1 MNIMAEGEALTPA
14 LQCFLD
20 KWHPECM
27 APGLLES
34 CYQEGSSPARV
45 FCLGKAAPGLARAAA
60 AIWPGV
66 PGLVYGTFQEGL
78 LPRGYQWLMGD
89 HPLPTRRNEE
99 ATAEV
104 ERWVAAGKGP
114 LLACISGG
122 GSALLV
128 HPRAPWTLEMKAA
141 VTGALWRQGA
151 PIRDLN
157 ALRTRLSEVKGGGLR
172 ALAGPWPVVTA
183 LWSDV
188 GPRDA
193 RWVSSG
199 PTLPSD
205 LARGAK
211 EVALRHGLVL
221 PLPLPPYRPPSP
233 RHEGD
238 KTFVLCDGVIL
249 RRACSAWLSGMDL
262 RAREV
267 SCPEGTPARALAKKI
282 AERVAK
288 MHARASAFV
297 GNGEVRVEVP
307 RGSGRGG
314 RCSHLVAE
322 VALALVRR
330 RIPGHWA
337 FTALATD
344 GVDGTAGGGA
354 WTDSESVP
362 PESALIQSIEAFDTA
377 SLWASA
383 GTLLPMRPTGNN
395 LRDLWVL
402 VATPSRNLG

>member
-1 MNIMAEGEALTPA
+1 MKIMAEGMALTSA
-14 LQCFLD
+14 LQGFLA

-27 APGLLES
+27 AARRLE
-34 CYQEGSSPARV
+34 EARPMGSGPARV
-45 FCLGKAAPGLARAAA
+45 LCLGKAAPGLARAAA
-60 AIWPGV
+60 RCWPGL
-66 PGLVYGTFQEGL
+66 PGLVYGTAEEGE
-78 LPRGYQWLMGD
+78 LPPGYRWLGGD
-89 HPLPTRRNEE
+89 HPLPTPRNLE

-104 ERWVAAGKGP
+104 ERWVAREEGP

-128 HPRAPWTLEMKAA
+128 HPRAPWTLDMKAA
-141 VTGALWRQGA
+141 VTGDLWRRGA
-151 PIRDLN
+151 RIRDLN
-157 ALRTRLSEVKGGGLR
+157 TLRTRLSEVKGGGLR
-172 ALAGPWPVVTA
+172 TLAGRWPVITA

-205 LARGAK
+205 LGRRAR
-211 EVALRHGLVL
+211 EVALRYGLVL
-221 PLPLPPYRPPSP
+221 PLPLPPCRPSSP

-238 KTFVLCDGVIL
+238 KTLVLCDGLVL
-249 RRACSAWLSGMDL
+249 RRACSAWLGGLGM
-262 RAREV
+262 RVREV
-267 SCPEGTPARALAKKI
+267 SCPEGTPARALAL
-282 AERVAK
+282 K
-288 MHARASAFV
+288 MAGMAATVRARACAFA
-297 GNGEVRVEVP
+297 GNGEGRVAVP
-307 RGSGRGG
+307 RSSGRGG

-322 VALALVRR
+322 VALKLIGK
-330 RIPGHWA
+330 RIPGRWA
-337 FTALATD
+337 FAALATD

-362 PESALIQSIEAFDTA
+362 PESALLQSIEAFDTA
-377 SLWASA
+377 SLWATA

-402 VATPSRNLG
+402 VVAP